1 MDMEEKQFVAVLQ
14 KITKSNGF
22 VVEIKSYGF
31 YDAEKEVGVE
41 RSKYEMILLKMRE
54 QNLIV
59 IENLKQ
65 SMDLNTGHPD
75 YSRTYIYA
83 TDKGVNYLSQYSSNF
98 LKNSN
103 KKIN

>member
-1 MDMEEKQFVAVLQ
+1 METEEKQAIVVLK
-14 KITKSNGF
+14 KITKTKGAM
-22 VVEIKSYGF
+22 VEIKNYGF
-31 YDAEKEVGVE
+31 YDAEKDVGLK
-41 RSKYEMILLKMRE
+41 RSEYEMLLLKMRE

-65 SMDLNTGHPD
+65 SMDLNTGHLD

-98 LKNSN
+98 LK
-103 KKIN
+103 KE

>member
-1 MDMEEKQFVAVLQ
+1 
-14 KITKSNGF
+14 
-22 VVEIKSYGF
+22 
-31 YDAEKEVGVE
+31 
-41 RSKYEMILLKMRE
+41 MRE